1 MKASTYSKLFGTT
14 LNGGYNVI
22 DTNVKPSVAR
32 IVDST
37 KFSNWS
43 WLFIL
48 TPFAQSSIFNRTGFH
63 IKVWLYITIAITE
76 FFFLLAGQTSVFT
89 GTYIFYNK
97 LCRSYF
103 AWGRK

>member
-76 FFFLLAGQTSVFT
+76 FFF
-89 GTYIFYNK
+89 
-97 LCRSYF
+97 
-103 AWGRK
+103 